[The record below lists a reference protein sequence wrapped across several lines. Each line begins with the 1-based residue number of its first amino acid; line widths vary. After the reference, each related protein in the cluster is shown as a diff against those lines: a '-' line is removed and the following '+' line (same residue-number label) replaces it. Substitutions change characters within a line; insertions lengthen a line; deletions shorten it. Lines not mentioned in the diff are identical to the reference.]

1 MEDKFFKEIQKKM
14 NVKTLKDFEKEL
26 RKKIRDEFEIE
37 RKTNPDLA
45 RVLLVTEA
53 NLWEGIKN
61 GNYSWVKIDSVR
73 KEKLFKLI
81 TLYKEFYN
89 RQEEFLDQKSP
100 KVIDRF
106 VLNYLAVDN
115 AGQTADNKHTGSMIF
130 PFFLL
135 ARKTDK
141 ALGDDTGSE
150 PVSKIHLLT
159 GLFLHTV
166 L

>member
-1 MEDKFFKEIQKKM
+1 MEDTFFKEIQKKM

-115 AGQTADNKHTGSMIF
+115 AGQTADKSTQAAR
-130 PFFLL
+130 FFLSFFWRVKPTSRWEMIL
-135 ARKTDK
+135 SRT
-141 ALGDDTGSE
+141 SQ
-150 PVSKIHLLT
+150 
-159 GLFLHTV
+159 
-166 L
+166 